1 MNKAKKKEKM
11 FWKKY
16 IDEFVKELKT
26 ADYWFK
32 NDGKPNPEWKL
43 FETRAAAR
51 NAARNAA
58 WDAARNAAWDA
69 AWDAARG
76 ATRGAAWDAAWD
88 AAWGAAR
95 DAARDAT
102 WGVARG
108 AARGV
113 VRGAA
118 RGAARDAARDA
129 TCFCSLF
136 VCMDLD
142 INFKHFEH
150 MNKRMEVWRKGYGLL
165 CDVDGVLY
173 VYKKL

>member
-95 DAARDAT
+95 DAARGATRGAAWDAAWDAA

-108 AARGV
+108 AA
-113 VRGAA
+113 
-118 RGAARDAARDA
+118 
-129 TCFCSLF
+129 CFCSLF